1 MKECKECPCK
11 IRNKHNDSIT
21 EFSKRMDKP
30 HNCHMTKNG
39 GDKLWEINDETKCRG
54 RLKYEKKNSQLE

>member
-1 MKECKECPCK
+1 
-11 IRNKHNDSIT
+11 
-21 EFSKRMDKP
+21 
-30 HNCHMTKNG
+30 MTNNG